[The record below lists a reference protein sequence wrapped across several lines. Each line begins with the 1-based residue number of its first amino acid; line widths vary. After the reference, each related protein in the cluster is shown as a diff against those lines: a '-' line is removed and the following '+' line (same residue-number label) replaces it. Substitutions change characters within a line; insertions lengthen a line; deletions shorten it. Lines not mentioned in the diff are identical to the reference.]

1 MLSFG
6 PKIFKRIF
14 YANKKLHVSL
24 PVYTWRRADPS
35 HVALILSRPGGEW
48 TLSYVVLILSH
59 PGAVSPLERLNRR
72 AYCFLPS
79 VDPRFCF
86 LCIYVCKGK
95 VGREKGNRDLKKGG
109 KGGRREY

>member
-14 YANKKLHVSL
+14 YTNKKLHVSL
-24 PVYTWRRADPS
+24 PVYTWRRTDPS
-35 HVALILSRPGGEW
+35 YVA
-48 TLSYVVLILSH
+48 LILSH

-86 LCIYVCKGK
+86 LCMYVCEGK
-95 VGREKGNRDLKKGG
+95 VGREKENRGLKKGG